1 VTLAS
6 RKQPEAP
13 FTNGLHRPNR
23 ENTPLNDDW
32 GRPPAA
38 EPAHGRTEEMT
49 QTVTKT
55 TRVLLATFAGA
66 LVLLVAGIG
75 NATAA
80 PAASQEATPKCW
92 LQVIND
98 WLAHQPNLTG
108 TYAIPCYTQ
117 AIQHLS
123 QYPDVAG
130 YSSAE
135 DDIHNA
141 LLAAIRQDRGGG
153 GPTSGSG
160 GGGHSG
166 GGGGGVSGSGGGG
179 GTSGGGVV
187 GTGIDKIGPSNAQ
200 SIPLPLIVLAGLAL
214 LLLLTAGGTW
224 LARRI
229 QTRRM
234 PPAAPVRRP

>member
-1 VTLAS
+1 M
-6 RKQPEAP
+6 PEGETGP
-13 FTNGLHRPNR
+13 RQG
-23 ENTPLNDDW
+23 
-32 GRPPAA
+32 
-38 EPAHGRTEEMT
+38 HGRLPVAGCASAHSEMT
-49 QTVTKT
+49 TTTAGKRGT
-55 TRVLLATFAGA
+55 TRLLVAALAGA
-66 LVLLVAGIG
+66 LAFLAAGVG
-75 NATAA
+75 GAAAA
-80 PAASQEATPKCW
+80 PSASLDATDTCW
-92 LQVIND
+92 RDVVND
-98 WLAHQPNLTG
+98 WFDNNRVDRI
-108 TYAIPCYTQ
+108 YAIPCYTQ
-117 AIQHLS
+117 AIQHLN
-123 QYPDVAG
+123 QFPDVAG

-160 GGGHSG
+160 GGGHS